1 MKLSVF
7 GSSSSGNGY
16 ALELNNGKILLIE
29 CGVPLK
35 KFMEAFPNRWD
46 DILGCLVTHEHKDHA
61 WYAREY
67 VKAGIVLYSAKETL
81 EKIDVKTPG
90 KTVALTPSVMRT
102 FPGRILLF
110 PFKVVHNALNPLAFM
125 IVDSETQE
133 SMLFM
138 TDTAYLEYRFMDI
151 DYMVVECNNIEE
163 ISQENFLQG
172 NRATSQF
179 HMSLETLKK
188 FLANC
193 DTKKTKEIILIHL
206 SDRNSHEERMIRE
219 ISEQTGIKTSAALPG
234 QVYDLRKDPF

>member
-1 MKLSVF
+1 MKLTVF
-7 GSSSSGNGY
+7 GSSSAGNGY
-16 ALELNNGKILLIE
+16 ALELNNGKIILIE

-35 KFMEAFPNRWD
+35 KFVEVFPNRWG

-67 VKAGIVLYSAKETL
+67 VKAGIVLYSAAETL
-81 EKIDVKTPG
+81 DKIDVKTPG
-90 KTVALTPSVMRT
+90 KTVALHPHQIKRFGESITV
-102 FPGRILLF
+102 L

-125 IVDSETQE
+125 IVDGEIDE
-133 SMLFM
+133 SLLFM
-138 TDTAYLEYRFMDI
+138 TDTAYLEYRFQDL

-163 ISQENFLQG
+163 ITQENYLQG
-172 NRATSQF
+172 NLASSQF

-188 FLANC
+188 FLGHC
-193 DTKKTKEIILIHL
+193 DLKKTKEIILIHL